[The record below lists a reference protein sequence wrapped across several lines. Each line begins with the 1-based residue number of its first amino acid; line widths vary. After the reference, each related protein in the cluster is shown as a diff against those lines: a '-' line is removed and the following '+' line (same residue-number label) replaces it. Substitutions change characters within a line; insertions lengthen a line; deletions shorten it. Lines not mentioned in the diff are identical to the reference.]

1 MNRHRTH
8 LMLAIGAAALLAA
21 PRLAS
26 ADASYN
32 LRKAYTGSVGGNS
45 NFGAGYRVEYG
56 LSASKSNANTN
67 VAGDAQASTW
77 FKLFGKTFDAAAVK
91 ANATGSV
98 TNTCNANLSYET
110 YLVGIKIPGASGSF
124 AGGKFASKDL
134 VRRTQPLTPKVSV
147 DFLHVGPIA
156 LGFDAF
162 ASATEYIRINGTA
175 WCSHISA
182 EFRPGAVLSG
192 SLQFRADAV
201 IVAAGIRATL
211 SLMDSALPM
220 TGTVSW
226 LGQTASDFIEGG
238 SFCTWQ
244 LSSSASVKFELIPIS
259 GTFEPYVRV
268 GLPCTDLFGILPG
281 KGICLNKEFSQVLW
295 SSSAGKTSFPLDGT
309 PAEIRIGTGTPTCG
323 PSIPAPPA
331 R

>member
-1 MNRHRTH
+1 MNRHRKR
-8 LMLAIGAAALLAA
+8 LMLAFGAAALLAA

-32 LRKAYTGSVGGNS
+32 LRKAYTGSAGGDG
-45 NFGAGYRVEYG
+45 NFGAGYRLEYG
-56 LSASKSNANTN
+56 LSASKSSANTN

-91 ANATGSV
+91 AKATGSV
-98 TNTCNANLSYET
+98 TSTCNANLAYET
-110 YLVGIKIPGASGSF
+110 YLIGIKIPSASGSF

-134 VRRTQPLTPKVSV
+134 VRRSQQLTPKVSV
-147 DFLHVGPIA
+147 DFLRVGPA
-156 LGFDAF
+156 VLGFEAF

-182 EFRPGAVLSG
+182 EIRPGAVLSATAT
-192 SLQFRADAV
+192 FRLDAL
-201 IVAAGIRATL
+201 IVASGVRGTL
-211 SLMDSALPM
+211 ALMDSAAPM
-220 TGTVSW
+220 AGTVSW
-226 LGQTASDFIEGG
+226 LGRSQNDFIDGG

-244 LSSSASVKFELIPIS
+244 LSSSATAKLEIVPVS
-259 GTFEPYVRV
+259 GKFEPYVRV
-268 GLPCTDLFGILPG
+268 GLPCTDLFGLLPG

-295 SSSAGKTSFPLDGT
+295 SASAGKSTFPLDGT
-309 PAEIRIGTGTPTCG
+309 PAEIRLGSNTPTCG
-323 PSIPAPPA
+323 PTIPAPPA